1 MTWTPEP
8 GTTIPR
14 FFPGEQDAIARV
26 LKAGEEFGY
35 GNMIQQLSLA
45 WSKML
50 QEKWGLSKEAADRS
64 AFDPEALLKF
74 GGQQAKSRI
83 ADLERQFARAKAIE
97 AAARAAHDQIIDDIE
112 VAVSSCSLP
121 DGTVP
126 DIGDRQYIDML
137 RAIDDKLRAALAMPG
152 GGA

>member
-74 GGQQAKSRI
+74 GEQQAKSRI
-83 ADLERQFARAKAIE
+83 ADLERQLARAKAIE
-97 AAARAAHDQIIDDIE
+97 EAAREALEQFEYMLEQMGPTLEREPYINAGSE
-112 VAVSSCSLP
+112 VSSRMDELH
-121 DGTVP
+121 T
-126 DIGDRQYIDML
+126 
-137 RAIDDKLRAALAMPG
+137 ALAMPG

>member
-74 GGQQAKSRI
+74 GEQQAKSRI
-83 ADLERQFARAKAIE
+83 ADLERQLARAKAIE
-97 AAARAAHDQIIDDIE
+97 EAASN
-112 VAVSSCSLP
+112 AVP
-121 DGTVP
+121 MMQMAWK
-126 DIGDRQYIDML
+126 QYGVGGMFECIMD
-137 RAIDDKLRAALAMPG
+137 ALRAALAKIG

>member
-74 GGQQAKSRI
+74 GEQQAKSRI
-83 ADLERQFARAKAIE
+83 ADLERQLARAKAIE
-97 AAARAAHDQIIDDIE
+97 EAASN
-112 VAVSSCSLP
+112 AVP
-121 DGTVP
+121 MMQMAWK
-126 DIGDRQYIDML
+126 QYGVGGMFECMD
-137 RAIDDKLRAALAMPG
+137 ALRAALAKIG